1 MKVLIKPN
9 ATDIQSYEAVAIT
22 EDIYRVNNKY
32 YKKSS
37 LIFLEDGENE
47 IVPKIIPEIIPDMV
61 FIKGGYIEF
70 EKNIPSQKGEISDF
84 YIGKYPV
91 TQKQWTDV
99 MGTNPSYFK
108 GCDNCPVES
117 VSWNDVQDFIKKLNA
132 KTGKNYRLP
141 TSLEWFYAAIGG
153 KNYEFER
160 YDNYV
165 PKTEYLDGATEPV
178 GQKKP
183 NGYGLHDMTNN
194 VWEWCDDWSDYYN
207 GRHAESKVLCG
218 HKRIENYASLKITE
232 SSNASGFRLA
242 L

>member
-1 MKVLIKPN
+1 M
-9 ATDIQSYEAVAIT
+9 
-22 EDIYRVNNKY
+22 
-32 YKKSS
+32 
-37 LIFLEDGENE
+37 
-47 IVPKIIPEIIPDMV
+47 
-61 FIKGGYIEF
+61 
-70 EKNIPSQKGEISDF
+70 
-84 YIGKYPV
+84 
-91 TQKQWTDV
+91 
-99 MGTNPSYFK
+99 
-108 GCDNCPVES
+108 CDNCPVES
-117 VSWNDVQDFIKKLNA
+117 VSWNNVQDFIKKLNA

-141 TSLEWFYAAIGG
+141 TSLEWTYAAIGG
-153 KNYEFER
+153 ENYEFER

-165 PKTEYLDGATEPV
+165 PKTEYLDGSTQPV

-232 SSNASGFRLA
+232 NSNASGFRLA